1 MRRTALLILALALAA
16 PEAAAQGTP
25 NRRPPRDTIRF
36 AEPAP
41 SDSTR
46 EDEADDAEAAADTA
60 AADSVPRPGP
70 FSRDG
75 GRGPFSVEASG
86 QVAPRPP
93 RGEIVWL
100 ETAPAPRV
108 ASRDTAASRRASTR
122 DTARTGSG
130 RTASRDTTSA
140 GRTTSRDTASTRR
153 TGTAPAGT
161 TRTATGQT
169 ARRDT
174 ATTGSRTASRDT
186 ASTRRTGTAQT
197 GTARTST
204 GQTTRRDTVSTGS
217 RTASRDTAS
226 RTRTASRDTASRRT
240 GTTTPASGRTTTG
253 SPTTTPANRPAQGS
267 TSTTRRTT
275 HTVAA
280 GETFFGIARRYGV
293 TAAQLRAMNPD
304 VDWESVEVGEVLRLP
319 ATARDTRASGSG
331 QGTAAQPQTPAASRT
346 PNRTGSRPAPTTR
359 THTVAPGET
368 LFGIARRYGVT
379 RQDIIDANDLESD
392 QVRTGQRLTIPP
404 PD

>member
-1 MRRTALLILALALAA
+1 MRRIALLILALAFAA

-41 SDSTR
+41 SDSTD
-46 EDEADDAEAAADTA
+46 DEADDDEAAADTA

-100 ETAPAPRV
+100 ETTPAPRV
-108 ASRDTAASRRASTR
+108 ASSDTAASRRTSAR

-130 RTASRDTTSA
+130 Q
-140 GRTTSRDTASTRR
+140 
-153 TGTAPAGT
+153 TGA
-161 TRTATGQT
+161 TRTSSGQT

-174 ATTGSRTASRDT
+174 ASTGSRTASRDT

-197 GTARTST
+197 GTTRTNT
-204 GQTTRRDTVSTGS
+204 GQTTRRDTASAGS

-240 GTTTPASGRTTTG
+240 GATTPASGRTTTG
-253 SPTTTPANRPAQGS
+253 TASTPSTNRPAQGS
-267 TSTTRRTT
+267 APVTRRTT

-293 TAAQLRAMNPD
+293 TSAQLRAMNPD

-331 QGTAAQPQTPAASRT
+331 QGAAGQPQAPAASRT
-346 PNRTGSRPAPTTR
+346 PNRTGSRPTRPAPR

-379 RQDIIDANDLESD
+379 RQDIIDANELESD

>member
-1 MRRTALLILALALAA
+1 MRRIALLILALALAA

-25 NRRPPRDTIRF
+25 DRRPPRDTIRF
-36 AEPAP
+36 AEPAR

-46 EDEADDAEAAADTA
+46 EDEAAADTA
-60 AADSVPRPGP
+60 AADSVPRAGP

-100 ETAPAPRV
+100 KTAPAPRV
-108 ASRDTAASRRASTR
+108 ASTDTAASRRAAARDTSRTAPTATTRTTAGQSTR
-122 DTARTGSG
+122 
-130 RTASRDTTSA
+130 RDTTS
-140 GRTTSRDTASTRR
+140 TA
-153 TGTAPAGT
+153 
-161 TRTATGQT
+161 
-169 ARRDT
+169 
-174 ATTGSRTASRDT
+174 
-186 ASTRRTGTAQT
+186 
-197 GTARTST
+197 
-204 GQTTRRDTVSTGS
+204 
-217 RTASRDTAS
+217 
-226 RTRTASRDTASRRT
+226 TRTASRDTASRRT

-253 SPTTTPANRPAQGS
+253 SGTTTPANRPAQGS
-267 TSTTRRTT
+267 ATATRRTT

-331 QGTAAQPQTPAASRT
+331 QGTAGQPQTPAASRT
-346 PNRTGSRPAPTTR
+346 PNRTGSRPTRPATR

-379 RQDIIDANDLESD
+379 RQGIIDANDLESD

>member
-1 MRRTALLILALALAA
+1 MHRIALLILALALAA

-36 AEPAP
+36 AEPVP
-41 SDSTR
+41 SDSTD
-46 EDEADDAEAAADTA
+46 DEADDDEAAADTA
-60 AADSVPRPGP
+60 AADSVPRSGP

-108 ASRDTAASRRASTR
+108 ASSDTAASRR
-122 DTARTGSG
+122 
-130 RTASRDTTSA
+130 TSA
-140 GRTTSRDTASTRR
+140 RDTASTRR
-153 TGTAPAGT
+153 TGTGQTGA
-161 TRTATGQT
+161 TRTN
-169 ARRDT
+169 
-174 ATTGSRTASRDT
+174 
-186 ASTRRTGTAQT
+186 
-197 GTARTST
+197 T
-204 GQTTRRDTVSTGS
+204 GQTTRRDTASVGS
-217 RTASRDTAS
+217 RMASRDTAS

-253 SPTTTPANRPAQGS
+253 TGATTPASRPAQGS
-267 TSTTRRTT
+267 APTTRRTT

-293 TAAQLRAMNPD
+293 TSAQLRAMNPD

-319 ATARDTRASGSG
+319 ATARDSRASGSG
-331 QGTAAQPQTPAASRT
+331 QGAAGQPQTPAASRT
-346 PNRTGSRPAPTTR
+346 PNRTGSRPTRPATR

-368 LFGIARRYGVT
+368 LFGIARRYGVA

>member
-1 MRRTALLILALALAA
+1 MRRIALLVLVLALAA

-46 EDEADDAEAAADTA
+46 EDEADEDEAAADTA

-75 GRGPFSVEASG
+75 GRGPFSVQASG

-108 ASRDTAASRRASTR
+108 ASSDTAASRRTSAR
-122 DTARTGSG
+122 DTARTASG
-130 RTASRDTTSA
+130 
-140 GRTTSRDTASTRR
+140 
-153 TGTAPAGT
+153 
-161 TRTATGQT
+161 
-169 ARRDT
+169 
-174 ATTGSRTASRDT
+174 RTASRDT
-186 ASTRRTGTAQT
+186 ASTRRASTGQT
-197 GTARTST
+197 GTTRTST
-204 GQTTRRDTVSTGS
+204 GQTTRRDTASTGSRTASRDNTSTRRTGTAPTGTTRTNTGQTARRDTASAGS

-226 RTRTASRDTASRRT
+226 QTRTASRDTASRRT
-240 GTTTPASGRTTTG
+240 GTTTPAGGRTTTG
-253 SPTTTPANRPAQGS
+253 SGATTPANRPAQGS
-267 TSTTRRTT
+267 TSATRRTT

-319 ATARDTRASGSG
+319 ATARDSRASGSG
-331 QGTAAQPQTPAASRT
+331 QGTATQPQTPAASRT
-346 PNRTGSRPAPTTR
+346 PNRTGSRPTR

-392 QVRTGQRLTIPP
+392 QLRTGQRLTIPP